1 MVLNPMDARCLFWS
15 PGDEVPHEAEALT
28 LAASLFPL
36 ATTAGGRRQ
45 AKGLMRIRFPVSNS
59 RSLPTHTRREH
70 LPLDAS
76 LFYELSFSNFPL
88 LYSSRSG
95 VLCRSA
101 NPMRKH
107 RALQRSSNRLE
118 DMM

>member
-1 MVLNPMDARCLFWS
+1 VFHK
-15 PGDEVPHEAEALT
+15 VPREQLAL
-28 LAASLFPL
+28 APNA
-36 ATTAGGRRQ
+36 
-45 AKGLMRIRFPVSNS
+45 
-59 RSLPTHTRREH
+59 TRREH
-70 LPLDAS
+70 FPLDAR
-76 LFYELSFSNFPL
+76 LFCEASFSNFPL
-88 LYSSRSG
+88 LHSTRSG